1 MRKLNGLSIIEND
14 IAINDGDSIQSTK
27 ERKRILSSIREY
39 RDPRVLLIIKSLE
52 LTKKRELI
60 IKSSKQ
66 TLKEGKNVSPMKEY

>member
-1 MRKLNGLSIIEND
+1 MRKLNGLSIIENEYCYNEWRFD
-14 IAINDGDSIQSTK
+14 TSTK
-27 ERKRILSSIREY
+27 ENGSCHRYGSTEIQGI
-39 RDPRVLLIIKSLE
+39 LLIIKSLE